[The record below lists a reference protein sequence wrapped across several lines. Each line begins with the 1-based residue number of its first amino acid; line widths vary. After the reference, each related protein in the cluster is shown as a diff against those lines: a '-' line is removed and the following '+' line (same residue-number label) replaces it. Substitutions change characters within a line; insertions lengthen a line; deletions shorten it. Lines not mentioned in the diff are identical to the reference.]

1 MSSELNGLF
10 VFSIIAICGFFAR
23 YSTKNIFKP
32 LAHLSLFILAI
43 FFISFVYIILMEQ
56 FSLNEAIIN
65 SIGIVVTTLCC
76 FYFFRYLVLKFEKN
90 VYNIDYIYQQPC
102 GLPGIRT

>member
-1 MSSELNGLF
+1 MSSELNGFF
-10 VFSIIAICGFFAR
+10 VFFIIASCGLFAR
-23 YSTKNIFKP
+23 FSTKNIFRP
-32 LAHLSLFILAI
+32 LAHLSLFTLAI
-43 FFISFVYIILMEQ
+43 FLISFLYIILMEK

-90 VYNIDYIYQQPC
+90 
-102 GLPGIRT
+102 L